1 MDSTCQLPL
10 NLIRALQ
17 LIPAS
22 GTDIVYDS
30 LVQDSFE
37 MGIVLYF
44 CYLSLPAEYQSVMIL
59 PGYYYFSH

>member
-1 MDSTCQLPL
+1 MDSTCQSLL
-10 NLIRALQ
+10 HLLRALQ

-44 CYLSLPAEYQSVMIL
+44 CYLSLPAEYQSVMFL
-59 PGYYYFSH
+59 EGMC